1 MGTGE
6 AFDVSY
12 DAIQSRLDQGQL
24 SNGIAYGIIKKSNRG
39 KTVRL
44 SFRIRNGNEES
55 LKNKGVIP
63 SFTASL
69 LNKGTRSKSR
79 QQIEDEL
86 SKLKSSVSF
95 RASNGNV
102 YANVVS
108 TEENL
113 MATLALMSEM
123 LKTPSFEASELEKL
137 KTESLAYLESNKTE
151 PQFLASKRLSVINNT
166 FPKGHPLYAMTVE
179 EEEAAI
185 RAITV
190 EDIKSFHKAFYGL
203 GKSILVGIGDMQAE
217 QIKTYMQKE
226 YTNFKSKNT
235 YARLKDPLPNPRK

>member
-1 MGTGE
+1 
-6 AFDVSY
+6 
-12 DAIQSRLDQGQL
+12 
-24 SNGIAYGIIKKSNRG
+24 
-39 KTVRL
+39 
-44 SFRIRNGNEES
+44 
-55 LKNKGVIP
+55 
-63 SFTASL
+63 
-69 LNKGTRSKSR
+69 
-79 QQIEDEL
+79 
-86 SKLKSSVSF
+86 
-95 RASNGNV
+95 
-102 YANVVS
+102 
-108 TEENL
+108 

-203 GKSILVGIGDMQAE
+203 GKSILVGIGDMQPE

-226 YTNFKSKNT
+226 YANFKSKNT
-235 YARLKDPLPNPRK
+235 YARLKDPFTQSPEVNEDILTPDKKNAMTLGNLNVKISQEDEDLSLIHI